1 MDEITNYVG
10 TKTKMQIKNY
20 MNDGIRKQNLCLD
33 KG

>member
-20 MNDGIRKQNLCLD
+20 MNDSIRKQHLCLD